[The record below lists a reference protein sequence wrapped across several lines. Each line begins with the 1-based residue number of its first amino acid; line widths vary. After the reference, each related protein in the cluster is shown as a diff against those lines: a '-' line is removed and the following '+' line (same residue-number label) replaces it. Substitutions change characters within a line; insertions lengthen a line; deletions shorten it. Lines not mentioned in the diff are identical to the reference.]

1 MPATPHTS
9 NKINHHLISGVR
21 FSNRGKYVFGGHHLF
36 NKSHCKQLHHY
47 NGNKVGSSPLLSS
60 LNLRLM
66 KPEH

>member
-1 MPATPHTS
+1 
-9 NKINHHLISGVR
+9 
-21 FSNRGKYVFGGHHLF
+21 
-36 NKSHCKQLHHY
+36 LHHY